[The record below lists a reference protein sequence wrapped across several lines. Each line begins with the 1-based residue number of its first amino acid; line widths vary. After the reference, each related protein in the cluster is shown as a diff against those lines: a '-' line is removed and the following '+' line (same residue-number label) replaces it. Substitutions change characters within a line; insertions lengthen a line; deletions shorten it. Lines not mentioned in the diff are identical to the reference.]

1 MVKRKGIPLKIW
13 LSQEDYQLAK
23 VLAEKEGF
31 NTVSDF
37 LAEIISRSLREAGV
51 SNKDLEG
58 EFKRLERLITDLLNP
73 YTAKIDEIYRRLGE
87 IIEMI
92 ESMTQMKV
100 QVSKEEEEAVVQQ
113 KQKRAERPRRASA
126 IERLRSEGVVFQED
140 MGWLKA
146 PEKFFQKLER
156 EGAVVIDTNGE
167 KVAVDRDLW
176 NRFREVITQVM
187 VKDPNEAASLIA
199 AAVGRPIVAKLFKK
213 LVSSGLVY
221 YDEEYGNWKISEALS
236 KNE

>member
-1 MVKRKGIPLKIW
+1 MVRRKGIPLKIW

-23 VLAEKEGF
+23 ALAEKEGF

-37 LAEIISRSLREAGV
+37 LTYTVSRSLREAGV
-51 SNKDLEG
+51 STKNLEG

-87 IIEMI
+87 IMEMI
-92 ESMTQMKV
+92 ENIAQMKA
-100 QVSKEEEEAVVQQ
+100 QVGKEEEAVVQQ
-113 KQKRAERPRRASA
+113 KQKRAERPRRVSA

-167 KVAVDRDLW
+167 KVAIDRDLW
-176 NRFREVITQVM
+176 SRFKEVITQVM
-187 VKDPNEAASLIA
+187 VRDPNEAASLIA

-213 LVSSGLVY
+213 LVGSGLIY

>member
-1 MVKRKGIPLKIW
+1 LVKRKGMPLKVW

-23 VLAEKEGF
+23 TLAEKEGF
-31 NTVSDF
+31 STVSDF
-37 LAEIISRSLREAGV
+37 LAYLISNSLKGASGGA
-51 SNKDLEG
+51 KDLEG
-58 EFKRLERLITDLLNP
+58 EFKRLERLIADLLNP
-73 YTAKIDEIYRRLGE
+73 YTAKIDEIYKRLGE

-92 ESMTQMKV
+92 ENVAQIKA
-100 QVSKEEEEAVVQQ
+100 QISKEEEQSIAQQ
-113 KQKRAERPRRASA
+113 KQKRSERPRRASA

-176 NRFREVITQVM
+176 NRFKEVIAQVM

-213 LVSSGLVY
+213 LVSSGLIY
-221 YDEEYGNWKISEALS
+221 YDEEYGNWKISESLS